1 MVDHKH
7 LQMAKEVIERIEKR
21 SVRFHMAFCNGKP
34 LDVGKGIYGRRGD
47 LIRALS
53 SSCTNLIYHDISNT
67 LGHRRENWKTAQD
80 ESKKAIEQLIKDNII
95 EIRYI

>member
-1 MVDHKH
+1 MIDPKH
-7 LQMAKEVIERIEKR
+7 LQIAKEVIERVEKR
-21 SVRFHMAFCNGKP
+21 SVRLHMAFCNGKP

-53 SSCTNLIYHDISNT
+53 SCCTSLIYRDISNT
-67 LGHRRENWKTAQD
+67 LGHRREIWKTAKD

-95 EIRYI
+95 EIRIL